1 MKRGVSKSRIRWLQL
16 LALLPFIALCGRL
29 LVVQVFAHDKYLQRA
44 INQREHREVLPA
56 TRGNLYDRHERALAL
71 SMSTWRLGIST
82 SMAQDADSVAAHVS
96 RYLNV
101 EATGLARRI
110 KQSRPGHIIVARNAV
125 VHLDTLTMLT
135 SHKAVTSDELRTRAY
150 PLGGTGASL
159 LGFCRETVDGKRLV
173 TGMEQAL
180 DERLAGT
187 PGEGLVFDKAAGGSD
202 GLKELVRPVDGHDV
216 VLTIDA
222 DLQVIAETRLAE
234 QVAEC
239 GAIGGAVVIVDPWT
253 GEILAAADTPVIVE
267 RGQANTPDI
276 WDNTCFTGAYEPGS
290 VMKIF
295 TAASMLQRAVID
307 TATAYDCDDIQFDGY
322 RIRNSEGHAF
332 GVMSFGGAFINS
344 SNVYFARAVLNLRK
358 SEFYR
363 DLVEFGFGAS
373 CGLQYPGKT
382 RGILKPPESW
392 SGRSQSTIAMGQEIM
407 CTPIQLAMAIAA
419 VANGGELMAPRLISE
434 IRAKDGSRVERFSPV
449 SQRRVMTPALA
460 ALLRESMALAVHEGT
475 GRNAAVAWTEVAGK
489 TGTAQKAIPG
499 EGYVHGLYMST
510 FLGMAPATTP
520 RLVVLT
526 MIDEPDYAHHYA
538 SLSAAPLFARIIED
552 IGRTTDWFT
561 GVDARAGAGAV
572 RPRLDDVRSAPDLL
586 YLSSAAARSEAQ
598 RAGLTL
604 TGAHGDGLIVA
615 QSPSAGTPCAQ
626 GGSIRVT
633 VAAQSRDDA
642 VIGMACPDLSGFSS
656 RQVRRAAARLG
667 LNLRVD
673 GVGFVAS
680 QDPAPG
686 DRLGESG
693 VRVRMASRW

>member
-1 MKRGVSKSRIRWLQL
+1 LKRGVNKPRIRWLQL
-16 LALLPFIALCGRL
+16 LALLPFVALCGRL
-29 LVVQVFAHDKYLQRA
+29 VAVQVFAHDKYLQRA
-44 INQREHREVLPA
+44 IDQREHREILPA
-56 TRGNLYDRHERALAL
+56 TRGNLYDRQGRALAL
-71 SMSTWRLGIST
+71 SLSTWRLGIST
-82 SMAQDADSVAAHVS
+82 RLAQDADSVAAHVS
-96 RYLNV
+96 RYLAV

-110 KQSRPGHIIVARNAV
+110 EQSRPGHIIVARNAV

-135 SHKAVTSDELRTRAY
+135 SHKAVTNEELRTRAY

-173 TGMEQAL
+173 TGLEQAL
-180 DERLAGT
+180 
-187 PGEGLVFDKAAGGSD
+187 FDKAAGGSD
-202 GLKELVRPVDGHDV
+202 GCKELVRPVDGHDV

-222 DLQVIAETRLAE
+222 DLQVIAESRLAE

-239 GAIGGAVVIVDPWT
+239 GASGGAVIIVDPWT

-267 RGQANTPDI
+267 RGQVDTPDI

-295 TAASMLQRAVID
+295 TAASLLQRAVID

-322 RIRNSEGHAF
+322 RIRNSEGHDF
-332 GVMSFGGAFINS
+332 GVMSFGGAFIHS

-373 CGLQYPGKT
+373 SGLRYPGKT
-382 RGILKPPESW
+382 RGILEPPETW

-407 CTPIQLAMAIAA
+407 CTPLQLVMATAA
-419 VANGGELMAPRLISE
+419 VANGGELMAPRLICE
-434 IRAKDGSRVERFSPV
+434 IRTKDGSRVERFSPV

-460 ALLRESMALAVHEGT
+460 SLLRESLALVVHEGT

-499 EGYVHGLYMST
+499 EGYVPGLYMST
-510 FLGMAPATTP
+510 FLGMAPAMTP

-561 GVDARAGAGAV
+561 GVDARAGACAD
-572 RPRLDDVRSAPDLL
+572 RPHLADARSAPDLL

-598 RAGLTL
+598 RVGLTL
-604 TGAHGDGLIVA
+604 SGAHGDGLIVA
-615 QSPSAGTPCAQ
+615 QSPPPGTPCAV
-626 GGSIRVT
+626 GGAIRVT
-633 VAAQSRDDA
+633 VAAKGRDDA
-642 VIGMACPDLSGFSS
+642 VIGMACPDLSGLSS

-667 LNLRVD
+667 LNLQVD

-686 DRLGESG
+686 VRLGETV